1 MSACCDTPAF
11 VPPAAPPPPA
21 ALKTVVLIGPP
32 NSGKSTLFNRL
43 TGLRQKVANY
53 PGVTVEQR
61 MGLMAGVGRDDLT
74 LIDLPGIYS
83 LTPYSEDARVSI
95 DVLRG
100 KMPGTP
106 KPDAV
111 ILVLDSLHLTRQLML
126 AAPVLAVGLP
136 TLVLLNM
143 SDLMES
149 RGGHIDSLK
158 LARELG
164 APVAQISATHGTGL
178 DAVPLFLN
186 QQTDREAASP
196 SPCRSSATPP
206 APTPGPRRSAA
217 APATRPRSRS
227 KAPARSTTSSSI
239 ASGGRCSS
247 SSSSSASLRSSSPSA
262 SRSPTAL
269 ATSSPASATSSVPLL
284 PAGWLQSLLLDGA
297 WKGISSVLVFLPQ
310 ILLLF
315 LFIGILEDS
324 GYLARAALIAD
335 RVMRTIGLNGKAFI
349 PLLSAYACAVPAIMA
364 TRTIENKRDRLATIL
379 VTPFMTCSA
388 RLPVYMLLIA
398 AFIPNTVYLHGFL
411 GLRTI
416 VMLSLYLAGFVG
428 AMTTAWLLKSSIL
441 KSSETP
447 FILELPQYRMP
458 TLRMNGPDAQGG
470 HAVLRQFEDEGRF
483 AGFEDGAFEQPGGG
497 HGADKAGQIEAEHDD
512 GAQAEEAVEVGD
524 VGDEG
529 GDEQHVDGQARRA
542 GHEGRDEDGGEAVA
556 LVLDGA
562 RGHDGGNGAGVGGEQ
577 GNEGLAVESDGA
589 HDAVGDE
596 RGAGQ
601 VAGVFE
607 DSDEE
612 EQQQNLRQEDE
623 HGGDALP
630 CAVEQQRLQPAGGQQ
645 GTDEFAHAG
654 EDVAEA
660 VGERL
665 ADGEDHFKDADDDDE
680 KQQRPPDAME
690 EDVVDLAGVLGG
702 ERGAVAGAAADL
714 RGPGVGAGGVA
725 EHGQGQRL
733 GGCRARSAD

>member
-1 MSACCDTPAF
+1 MSACCTPPSF
-11 VPPAAPPPPA
+11 KPPAAPPPPG

-32 NSGKSTLFNRL
+32 NAGKSTLFNRL
-43 TGLRQKVANY
+43 TGLRQKVANF

-83 LTPYSEDARVSI
+83 LSPYSEDARVSI

-111 ILVLDSLHLTRQLML
+111 LLVLDSLHLTRQLML
-126 AAPVLAVGLP
+126 AAPVLAMGLP

-149 RGGHIDSLK
+149 RGGHIDVLK

-164 APVAQISATHGTGL
+164 APVAQISAVHGTGL
-178 DAVPLFLN
+178 DAVPLFLH
-186 QQTDREAASP
+186 QQTDREAAKP
-196 SPCRSSATPP
+196 L
-206 APTPGPRRSAA
+206 
-217 APATRPRSRS
+217 
-227 KAPARSTTSSSI
+227 
-239 ASGGRCSS
+239 
-247 SSSSSASLRSSSPSA
+247 SLPVLGNA
-262 SRSPTAL
+262 
-269 ATSSPASATSSVPLL
+269 ASAHTWAAQVSRRTGYRAPLSVEGTRKIDNILLHRVWGPLLFLVVVVGVFEVVFSIGQPLSDGFGDILARIGNLVSPLL
-284 PAGWLQSLLLDGA
+284 PAGWIRSLLLDGA

-324 GYLARAALIAD
+324 GYLSRAALIAD

-364 TRTIENKRDRLATIL
+364 TRTIENRRDRLATIL

-398 AFIPNTVYLHGFL
+398 AFIPNTVYLHGLL

-458 TLRMNGPDAQGG
+458 TLRSLALRLVDRARIF
-470 HAVLRQFEDEGRF
+470 LRQAGTIILCVTLALWVMAHLPVIQSAGGAISAPELADSLIGRLGHFIEPVIAPLGFNWKIGIGLLSSVLAREVMVSTMGTLYGAEADTHALSLQTALHHDMTLGGALALMIFF
-483 AGFEDGAFEQPGGG
+483 AFAMQCTSTM
-497 HGADKAGQIEAEHDD
+497 
-512 GAQAEEAVEVGD
+512 AVV
-524 VGDEG
+524 
-529 GDEQHVDGQARRA
+529 RR
-542 GHEGRDEDGGEAVA
+542 ETNSWKWPAVQFLYM
-556 LVLDGA
+556 LVLA
-562 RGHDGGNGAGVGGEQ
+562 Y
-577 GNEGLAVESDGA
+577 
-589 HDAVGDE
+589 
-596 RGAGQ
+596 
-601 VAGVFE
+601 
-607 DSDEE
+607 
-612 EQQQNLRQEDE
+612 
-623 HGGDALP
+623 
-630 CAVEQQRLQPAGGQQ
+630 
-645 GTDEFAHAG
+645 
-654 EDVAEA
+654 
-660 VGERL
+660 
-665 ADGEDHFKDADDDDE
+665 
-680 KQQRPPDAME
+680 
-690 EDVVDLAGVLGG
+690 
-702 ERGAVAGAAADL
+702 AAAFVVNHL
-714 RGPGVGAGGVA
+714 AMAIFG
-725 EHGQGQRL
+725 
-733 GGCRARSAD
+733 

>member
-1 MSACCDTPAF
+1 MSSTCCTPPPFQPPA
-11 VPPAAPPPPA
+11 VPPPDG
-21 ALKTVVLIGPP
+21 ALKTVALIGPP

-43 TGLRQKVANY
+43 TGLRQKVANF

-61 MGLMAGVGRDDLT
+61 LGLMAGVGREDLT

-111 ILVLDSLHLTRQLML
+111 LLVLDSLHMTRQLML

-143 SDLMES
+143 SDLMEQ
-149 RGGHIDSLK
+149 RGGHIDTLE

-164 APVAQISATHGTGL
+164 APVAQISAVHGTGL

-186 QQTDREAASP
+186 QQTERKAAKPLALPVLGNAASTH
-196 SPCRSSATPP
+196 SWAEQVSRRTGYQ
-206 APTPGPRRSAA
+206 APLSVESTHKIDNVLLHRFWGPLLFLIVVVGVFEVVFSIGQ
-217 APATRPRSRS
+217 PMSDGFGDIL
-227 KAPARSTTSSSI
+227 ARM
-239 ASGGRCSS
+239 GELVR
-247 SSSSSASLRSSSPSA
+247 
-262 SRSPTAL
+262 
-269 ATSSPASATSSVPLL
+269 PLL

-297 WKGISSVLVFLPQ
+297 WKGICSVLVFLPQ

-364 TRTIENKRDRLATIL
+364 TRTIENKRDRFATIL

-398 AFIPNTVYLHGFL
+398 AFIPNTFYLDGVI

-458 TLRMNGPDAQGG
+458 TLRSLGLRLIDRARIF
-470 HAVLRQFEDEGRF
+470 LRQAGTVILCVTLALWVLAHLPVVHTATGVLAAPELADSVIGRLGHF
-483 AGFEDGAFEQPGGG
+483 IEPAIAPLGFNWKIGIGLLSSVLAREVMVSTMGTLY
-497 HGADKAGQIEAEHDD
+497 GADPSTQAMHLQTALHHDM
-512 GAQAEEAVEVGD
+512 
-524 VGDEG
+524 
-529 GDEQHVDGQARRA
+529 
-542 GHEGRDEDGGEAVA
+542 
-556 LVLDGA
+556 
-562 RGHDGGNGAGVGGEQ
+562 
-577 GNEGLAVESDGA
+577 
-589 HDAVGDE
+589 
-596 RGAGQ
+596 
-601 VAGVFE
+601 
-607 DSDEE
+607 
-612 EQQQNLRQEDE
+612 
-623 HGGDALP
+623 
-630 CAVEQQRLQPAGGQQ
+630 
-645 GTDEFAHAG
+645 T
-654 EDVAEA
+654 
-660 VGERL
+660 
-665 ADGEDHFKDADDDDE
+665 
-680 KQQRPPDAME
+680 
-690 EDVVDLAGVLGG
+690 LGG
-702 ERGAVAGAAADL
+702 ALALMIFFAFAMQCTSTMAVVRREMNSWKWPAVQFLYMLALAYAAAFAVNHIAMAFF
-714 RGPGVGAGGVA
+714 R
-725 EHGQGQRL
+725 
-733 GGCRARSAD
+733 

>member
-1 MSACCDTPAF
+1 
-11 VPPAAPPPPA
+11 
-21 ALKTVVLIGPP
+21 LKTVVLIGPP

-43 TGLRQKVANY
+43 TGLRQKVANF

-61 MGLMAGVGRDDLT
+61 LGLMAGVGREDLT

-111 ILVLDSLHLTRQLML
+111 LLVLDALHMTRQLML

-149 RGGHIDSLK
+149 RGGHIDTLE

-164 APVAQISATHGTGL
+164 APVAQISAVHGTGL

-186 QQTDREAASP
+186 QQSDRKAAKPLALPVLGNAASTH
-196 SPCRSSATPP
+196 SWAAQVSRRTGYQ
-206 APTPGPRRSAA
+206 APLSVESTHKIDNVLLHRIWGPLLFLIVVVGVFEVVFSIGQ
-217 APATRPRSRS
+217 PMSDYFGDIL
-227 KAPARSTTSSSI
+227 ARL
-239 ASGGRCSS
+239 GEFVR
-247 SSSSSASLRSSSPSA
+247 
-262 SRSPTAL
+262 
-269 ATSSPASATSSVPLL
+269 PLL

-297 WKGISSVLVFLPQ
+297 WKGICSVLVFLPQ

-315 LFIGILEDS
+315 LFIGVLEDS

-364 TRTIENKRDRLATIL
+364 TRTIENRRDRLATIL

-398 AFIPNTVYLHGFL
+398 AFIPNTFYLDGFL

-428 AMTTAWLLKSSIL
+428 AMTTARLLKSSIL

-458 TLRMNGPDAQGG
+458 TLRSLALRLIDRARIF
-470 HAVLRQFEDEGRF
+470 LRQ
-483 AGFEDGAFEQPGGG
+483 AGTVILCVTLALWVLAHLPVIHTAAGTMAAPDLANSLIGKLG
-497 HGADKAGQIEAEHDD
+497 HFIEPAIAPLGFNWKIGIGLLSSVLAREVMVSTMGTLYGADPSTQAMHLQTALHHDMTLG
-512 GAQAEEAVEVGD
+512 GALALMIFFAFAMQCTSTMAVV
-524 VGDEG
+524 
-529 GDEQHVDGQARRA
+529 RR
-542 GHEGRDEDGGEAVA
+542 ETNSWKWPAVQFLYM
-556 LVLDGA
+556 LVLA
-562 RGHDGGNGAGVGGEQ
+562 Y
-577 GNEGLAVESDGA
+577 
-589 HDAVGDE
+589 
-596 RGAGQ
+596 
-601 VAGVFE
+601 
-607 DSDEE
+607 
-612 EQQQNLRQEDE
+612 
-623 HGGDALP
+623 
-630 CAVEQQRLQPAGGQQ
+630 
-645 GTDEFAHAG
+645 
-654 EDVAEA
+654 
-660 VGERL
+660 
-665 ADGEDHFKDADDDDE
+665 
-680 KQQRPPDAME
+680 
-690 EDVVDLAGVLGG
+690 
-702 ERGAVAGAAADL
+702 GAAFAVNHIAMAIF
-714 RGPGVGAGGVA
+714 G
-725 EHGQGQRL
+725 
-733 GGCRARSAD
+733 

>member
-1 MSACCDTPAF
+1 
-11 VPPAAPPPPA
+11 
-21 ALKTVVLIGPP
+21 
-32 NSGKSTLFNRL
+32 L
-43 TGLRQKVANY
+43 TGLRQKVANF

-61 MGLMAGVGRDDLT
+61 LGLMAGVGREDLT

-106 KPDAV
+106 KVDAV
-111 ILVLDSLHLTRQLML
+111 LLVLDSLHMTRQLML

-143 SDLMES
+143 SDLMEQ
-149 RGGHIDSLK
+149 RGGHIDTLK

-164 APVAQISATHGTGL
+164 APVAQISAVHGTGI

-186 QQTDREAASP
+186 QQTERKAAKPLGLPVIGNAASTHLWAAQV
-196 SPCRSSATPP
+196 SRRTGYR
-206 APTPGPRRSAA
+206 APLSVENTHKIDNVLLHRIWGPLLFLIVVVGVFEVVF
-217 APATRPRSRS
+217 
-227 KAPARSTTSSSI
+227 SI
-239 ASGGRCSS
+239 GQPLSDVFGNF
-247 SSSSSASLRSSSPSA
+247 L
-262 SRSPTAL
+262 AL
-269 ATSSPASATSSVPLL
+269 LGELVRPLL
-284 PAGWLQSLLLDGA
+284 PVGWLQSLLLDGA

-315 LFIGILEDS
+315 LFIGVLEDT

-398 AFIPNTVYLHGFL
+398 AFIPNTFYLDGFL

-458 TLRMNGPDAQGG
+458 TLRSLALRLLDRARIF
-470 HAVLRQFEDEGRF
+470 LRQAGTIILCVTLVLWVLAHLPVIHTATGALAAPDLANSLIGRLGHF
-483 AGFEDGAFEQPGGG
+483 IEPAIAPLGFNWKIGIGLLSSVLAREVMVSTMGTLY
-497 HGADKAGQIEAEHDD
+497 GADPGTQSMHLQTALHHDM
-512 GAQAEEAVEVGD
+512 
-524 VGDEG
+524 
-529 GDEQHVDGQARRA
+529 
-542 GHEGRDEDGGEAVA
+542 
-556 LVLDGA
+556 
-562 RGHDGGNGAGVGGEQ
+562 
-577 GNEGLAVESDGA
+577 
-589 HDAVGDE
+589 
-596 RGAGQ
+596 
-601 VAGVFE
+601 
-607 DSDEE
+607 
-612 EQQQNLRQEDE
+612 
-623 HGGDALP
+623 
-630 CAVEQQRLQPAGGQQ
+630 
-645 GTDEFAHAG
+645 T
-654 EDVAEA
+654 
-660 VGERL
+660 
-665 ADGEDHFKDADDDDE
+665 
-680 KQQRPPDAME
+680 
-690 EDVVDLAGVLGG
+690 LGG
-702 ERGAVAGAAADL
+702 ALALMIFFAFAMQCTSTMAVVRRETNSWKWPAVQFLYMLALAYAAAFAVNHIVMAII
-714 RGPGVGAGGVA
+714 G
-725 EHGQGQRL
+725 
-733 GGCRARSAD
+733 

>member
-1 MSACCDTPAF
+1 MNACCETPAF
-11 VPPAAPPPPA
+11 QPPTTPPPA
-21 ALKTVVLIGPP
+21 GALKTVVLIGPP

-149 RGGHIDSLK
+149 RGGQIDSLK

-178 DAVPLFLN
+178 DAVPLFLH
-186 QQTDREAASP
+186 QQTDRSAAKPLALPVLGNAASAHTWAAQV
-196 SPCRSSATPP
+196 SRKTGYR
-206 APTPGPRRSAA
+206 APLSVEGTRKIDNILLHRIWGPLLFLVVVVGVFEVVFSIGQ
-217 APATRPRSRS
+217 PMSDGFGDIL
-227 KAPARSTTSSSI
+227 ARM
-239 ASGGRCSS
+239 GEFVR
-247 SSSSSASLRSSSPSA
+247 
-262 SRSPTAL
+262 
-269 ATSSPASATSSVPLL
+269 PLL
-284 PAGWLQSLLLDGA
+284 PAGWLQSLVLDGA

-364 TRTIENKRDRLATIL
+364 TRTIENRRDRLATIL

-398 AFIPNTVYLHGFL
+398 AFIPNIAYLHGFL
-411 GLRTI
+411 GLRTV

-458 TLRMNGPDAQGG
+458 TLRSLALRLIDRAR
-470 HAVLRQFEDEGRF
+470 VFLRQAGTVILCVTLALWVLAHLPVVHVAGGSWSAPGLADSVIGRLGHF
-483 AGFEDGAFEQPGGG
+483 IEPAIAPLGFNWKIGIGLLSSVLAREVMVSTMGTLY
-497 HGADKAGQIEAEHDD
+497 GADPATQAMHLQTALHHDMTLG
-512 GAQAEEAVEVGD
+512 GALALMIFFAFAMQCTSTMAVV
-524 VGDEG
+524 
-529 GDEQHVDGQARRA
+529 RR
-542 GHEGRDEDGGEAVA
+542 ETNSWKWPAVQFLYM
-556 LVLDGA
+556 LVLA
-562 RGHDGGNGAGVGGEQ
+562 WSA
-577 GNEGLAVESDGA
+577 A
-589 HDAVGDE
+589 
-596 RGAGQ
+596 
-601 VAGVFE
+601 F
-607 DSDEE
+607 
-612 EQQQNLRQEDE
+612 
-623 HGGDALP
+623 
-630 CAVEQQRLQPAGGQQ
+630 
-645 GTDEFAHAG
+645 
-654 EDVAEA
+654 
-660 VGERL
+660 
-665 ADGEDHFKDADDDDE
+665 
-680 KQQRPPDAME
+680 
-690 EDVVDLAGVLGG
+690 VVNHVVMAFLG
-702 ERGAVAGAAADL
+702 
-714 RGPGVGAGGVA
+714 
-725 EHGQGQRL
+725 
-733 GGCRARSAD
+733 